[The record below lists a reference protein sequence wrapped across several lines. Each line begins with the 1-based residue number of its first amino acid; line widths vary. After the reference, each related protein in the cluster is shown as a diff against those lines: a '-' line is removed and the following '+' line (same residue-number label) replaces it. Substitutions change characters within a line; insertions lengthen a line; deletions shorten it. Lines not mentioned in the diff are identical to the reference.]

1 MAGRAARDGKMPA
14 MLPDAADPG
23 LTPAARNRPWRW
35 LWLLGGF
42 AALLLGLVGIVTP
55 LLPTVPFVLLA
66 AWCFSRGSA
75 RWEAWLLAHPRFG
88 PMVREWRAH
97 RAVPRRAK
105 WLASGMMLLS
115 CALAL
120 WQAPLWAALL
130 AGAICLAVAL
140 WLWHLPDAP
149 A

>member
-1 MAGRAARDGKMPA
+1 

-23 LTPAARNRPWRW
+23 LTPAPRNNPWRW

-55 LLPTVPFVLLA
+55 VLPTVPFVLLA

-97 RAVPRRAK
+97 HAVPRRAK
-105 WLASGMMLLS
+105 WLASGMMSLS
-115 CALAL
+115 CAVAL
-120 WQAPLWAALL
+120 WRAPLWAGLL
-130 AGAICLAVAL
+130 AVSICLAVAL
-140 WLWHLPDAP
+140 WLWRLPDAP